1 VAKLKKRKKLMD
13 KLSYA
18 LGMSMASSLVNS
30 GLNQIDTDSFM
41 KAFIA
46 IINNGAAEMS
56 PQEANQ
62 YIQEFLAK
70 RQAEMLGENLR
81 IGREFLEE
89 NKKKPGVVT
98 LPSGLQYEVLKEGD
112 GPKPKANE
120 KVRCHYHGTLINGKV
135 FDSSV
140 ERGQPAVF
148 GVNQVIKGWVEALQL
163 MSVGSKWKLY
173 IPSELAYGS
182 QGAGSSIEPN
192 STLIFDVELLGI
204 E

>member
-1 VAKLKKRKKLMD
+1 MD

-30 GLNQIDTDSFM
+30 GLNQIDTDSFV
-41 KAFIA
+41 KAFIEV
-46 IINNGAAEMS
+46 INNGAAEMS

-62 YIQEFLAK
+62 YIQEYLSK
-70 RQAEMLGENLR
+70 RQNEMLGENLR
-81 IGREFLEE
+81 IGRKFLEE
-89 NKKKPGVVT
+89 NKKKDGVIT
-98 LPSGLQYEVLKEGD
+98 LASGLQYEILKEGS
-112 GPKPKANE
+112 GPKPKATE
-120 KVRCHYHGTLINGKV
+120 KVKCHYHGTLINGKV

-163 MSVGSKWKLY
+163 MSVGSKWRLY

>member
-1 VAKLKKRKKLMD
+1 MD

-30 GLNQIDTDSFM
+30 GLNQIDTDSFV
-41 KAFIA
+41 KAFVEV
-46 IINNGAAEMS
+46 INNGAAEMN

-62 YIQEFLAK
+62 YIQEYLSK
-70 RQAEMLGENLR
+70 RQNEMLGENLR
-81 IGREFLEE
+81 IGRKFLEE
-89 NKKKPGVVT
+89 NKKKDGVIT
-98 LPSGLQYEVLKEGD
+98 LASGLQYEILKEGS
-112 GPKPKANE
+112 GPKPKATE
-120 KVRCHYHGTLINGKV
+120 KVKCHYHGTLINGKV

-163 MSVGSKWKLY
+163 MSVGSKWRLY

>member
-1 VAKLKKRKKLMD
+1 MD

-30 GLNQIDTDSFM
+30 GLNQIDTDSFV
-41 KAFIA
+41 KAFIEV
-46 IINNGAAEMS
+46 INNGAAEMN

-62 YIQEFLAK
+62 YIQEYLSK
-70 RQAEMLGENLR
+70 RQNEMLGENLR
-81 IGREFLEE
+81 IGRKFLEE
-89 NKKKPGVVT
+89 NKKKDGVIT
-98 LPSGLQYEVLKEGD
+98 LASGLQYEILKEGS
-112 GPKPKANE
+112 GPKPKATE
-120 KVRCHYHGTLINGKV
+120 KVKCHYHGTLINGKV

-163 MSVGSKWKLY
+163 MSVGSKWRLY

>member
-1 VAKLKKRKKLMD
+1 MN

-30 GLNQIDTDSFM
+30 GLNQIDTDSFV
-41 KAFIA
+41 KAFVEVIE
-46 IINNGAAEMS
+46 NGAAEMS
-56 PQEANQ
+56 PQEANE
-62 YIQEFLAK
+62 YIQDYLSK
-70 RQAEMLGENLR
+70 RQNEMLGENLR
-81 IGREFLEE
+81 IGRDFLEE
-89 NKKKPGVVT
+89 NKKKEGVIT
-98 LPSGLQYEVLKEGD
+98 LASGLQYEILREGS
-112 GPKPKANE
+112 GPKPKATE
-120 KVRCHYHGTLINGKV
+120 KVKCHYHGTLINGKV

-163 MSVGSKWKLY
+163 MSVGSKWRLY

>member
-1 VAKLKKRKKLMD
+1 MD

-30 GLNQIDTDSFM
+30 GLNQIDTDSFV
-41 KAFIA
+41 KAFVEV
-46 IINNGAAEMS
+46 INNGAAEMN

-62 YIQEFLAK
+62 YIQEYLSK
-70 RQAEMLGENLR
+70 RQNEMLGENLR
-81 IGREFLEE
+81 IGRKFLEE
-89 NKKKPGVVT
+89 NKKKDGVIT
-98 LPSGLQYEVLKEGD
+98 LASGLQYEILKEGS
-112 GPKPKANE
+112 GPKPKATE
-120 KVRCHYHGTLINGKV
+120 KVKCHYHGTLINGKV

-140 ERGQPAVF
+140 ERGQPAF

-163 MSVGSKWKLY
+163 MSVGSKWRLY

>member
-1 VAKLKKRKKLMD
+1 MD

-30 GLNQIDTDSFM
+30 GLNQIDVDSFV
-41 KAFIA
+41 KAFVEV
-46 IINNGAAEMS
+46 INNGAADMS

-62 YIQEFLAK
+62 YIQEYLSK
-70 RQAEMLGENLR
+70 RQNEMSGENLK

-89 NKKKPGVVT
+89 NKKKEGVVA
-98 LPSGLQYEVLKEGD
+98 LPSGLQYEILKEGT
-112 GPKPKANE
+112 GPKPKATD
-120 KVRCHYHGTLINGKV
+120 KVKCHYHGTLINGKV

-148 GVNQVIKGWVEALQL
+148 GVNQVIKGWVEALQI
-163 MSVGSKWKLY
+163 MPVGSKWRLY

-192 STLIFDVELLGI
+192 SALIFDVELLGI

>member
-1 VAKLKKRKKLMD
+1 MD

-18 LGMSMASSLVNS
+18 LGMSMASSLVSS
-30 GLNQIDTDSFM
+30 GLNQIDVDSFV
-41 KAFIA
+41 KAFVEV
-46 IINNGAAEMS
+46 INNGAADMS

-62 YIQEFLAK
+62 YIQEYLSK
-70 RQAEMLGENLR
+70 RQNEMSGENLK

-89 NKKKPGVVT
+89 NKKKEGVVA
-98 LPSGLQYEVLKEGD
+98 LPSGLQYEILKEGT
-112 GPKPKANE
+112 GPKPKATD
-120 KVRCHYHGTLINGKV
+120 KVKCHYHGTLINGKV

-163 MSVGSKWKLY
+163 MPVGSKWRLY

-192 STLIFDVELLGI
+192 SALIFDVELLGI

>member
-1 VAKLKKRKKLMD
+1 MD

-30 GLNQIDTDSFM
+30 GLNQIDVDSFV
-41 KAFIA
+41 KAFVEV
-46 IINNGAAEMS
+46 INNGAAEMS

-62 YIQEFLAK
+62 YIQEYLSK
-70 RQAEMLGENLR
+70 RQDEMLGENLK
-81 IGREFLEE
+81 IGRDFLEN
-89 NKKKPGVVT
+89 NKKKEGVVT
-98 LPSGLQYEVLKEGD
+98 LSSGLQYEILTEGT
-112 GPKPKANE
+112 GPKPKATD
-120 KVRCHYHGTLINGKV
+120 KVKCHYHGTLINGKV

-140 ERGQPAVF
+140 ERGQPTVF

-163 MSVGSKWKLY
+163 MPVGSKWRLY
-173 IPSELAYGS
+173 IPSELAYGA

>member
-1 VAKLKKRKKLMD
+1 MN

-30 GLNQIDTDSFM
+30 GLNQIDTDSFV
-41 KAFIA
+41 KAFVEVIG
-46 IINNGAAEMS
+46 NGAAEMS
-56 PQEANQ
+56 PQEANE
-62 YIQEFLAK
+62 YIQDYLSK
-70 RQAEMLGENLR
+70 RQNEMLGENLR
-81 IGREFLEE
+81 IGRDFLEE
-89 NKKKPGVVT
+89 NKKKEGVIT
-98 LPSGLQYEVLKEGD
+98 LASGLQYEILREGS
-112 GPKPKANE
+112 GPKPKATE
-120 KVRCHYHGTLINGKV
+120 KVKCHYHGTLINGKV

-163 MSVGSKWKLY
+163 MSVGSKWRLY

>member
-1 VAKLKKRKKLMD
+1 MD

-30 GLNQIDTDSFM
+30 GLNQIDVDSFV
-41 KAFIA
+41 KAFVEV
-46 IINNGAAEMS
+46 INNGAAEMS

-62 YIQEFLAK
+62 YIQEYLSK
-70 RQAEMLGENLR
+70 RQDEMLGENLK
-81 IGREFLEE
+81 IGRDFLEN
-89 NKKKPGVVT
+89 NKKKEGVVT
-98 LPSGLQYEVLKEGD
+98 LSSGLQYEILTEGS
-112 GPKPKANE
+112 GPKPKATD
-120 KVRCHYHGTLINGKV
+120 KVKCHYHGTLINGKV

-163 MSVGSKWKLY
+163 MPVGSKWRLY

-192 STLIFDVELLGI
+192 STLIFDVELLDI

>member
-1 VAKLKKRKKLMD
+1 MD

-30 GLNQIDTDSFM
+30 GLNQIDTDSFV
-41 KAFIA
+41 KAFVEV
-46 IINNGAAEMS
+46 INNGAAEMS

-62 YIQEFLAK
+62 YIQEYLSK
-70 RQAEMLGENLR
+70 RQNEMLGENLR
-81 IGREFLEE
+81 IGRDFLEE
-89 NKKKPGVVT
+89 NKKKDGVIT
-98 LPSGLQYEVLKEGD
+98 LASGLQYEILKEGS
-112 GPKPKANE
+112 GPKPKATE
-120 KVRCHYHGTLINGKV
+120 KVKCHYHGTLINGKV

-163 MSVGSKWKLY
+163 MSVGSKWRLY

>member
-1 VAKLKKRKKLMD
+1 MD

-30 GLNQIDTDSFM
+30 GLNQIDVDSFV
-41 KAFIA
+41 KAFVEV
-46 IINNGAAEMS
+46 INNGAADMS

-62 YIQEFLAK
+62 YIQEYLSK
-70 RQAEMLGENLR
+70 RQNEMSGENLK

-89 NKKKPGVVT
+89 NKKKEGMVA
-98 LPSGLQYEVLKEGD
+98 LPSGLQYEILKEGT
-112 GPKPKANE
+112 GPKPKATD
-120 KVRCHYHGTLINGKV
+120 KVKCHYHGTLINGKV

-163 MSVGSKWKLY
+163 MPVGSKWRLY

-192 STLIFDVELLGI
+192 SALIFDVELLGI
-204 E
+204 EN

>member
-1 VAKLKKRKKLMD
+1 MD

-30 GLNQIDTDSFM
+30 GLNQIDTDSFV
-41 KAFIA
+41 KAFIEV
-46 IINNGAAEMS
+46 INNGAAEMS

-62 YIQEFLAK
+62 YIQEYLSK
-70 RQAEMLGENLR
+70 RQNEMLGENLR
-81 IGREFLEE
+81 IGRKFLEE
-89 NKKKPGVVT
+89 NKKKNGVIT
-98 LPSGLQYEVLKEGD
+98 LASGLQYEILKEGS
-112 GPKPKANE
+112 GPKPKATE
-120 KVRCHYHGTLINGKV
+120 KVKCHYHGTLINGKV

-163 MSVGSKWKLY
+163 MSVGSKWRLY

-182 QGAGSSIEPN
+182 QGAGSSIELN
-192 STLIFDVELLGI
+192 STLIFDFELLGI